1 MTDDVEVLSRRR
13 GPLGEHRLAAS
24 GPDLLMTDE
33 PFRTLVDVRGPVV
46 APALDH
52 PGVGSHVWQLG
63 PDWWLVDAEPDL
75 RPSLEVELAG
85 ELRATLGEGAS
96 VVDVSSHRTVFVLSG
111 RDALTVLSHGC
122 SIDLERVAVG
132 GCVQGGLAQTQVAI
146 ARAGDSTWRVYPRAS
161 FARHLAAWL
170 HDAALEYVHR

>member
-1 MTDDVEVLSRRR
+1 MTDDLGVLARRR
-13 GPLGEHRLAAS
+13 GPLGEQRLAAS

-33 PFRTLVDVRGPVV
+33 PFRTLLDVRGPGVSPVV
-46 APALDH
+46 DA
-52 PGVGSHVWQLG
+52 HVWQLG
-63 PDWWLVDAEPDL
+63 PDWWLVDAEPEDRPVLEAGLAGDL
-75 RPSLEVELAG
+75 RA
-85 ELRATLGEGAS
+85 ALGERAS

-111 RDALTVLSHGC
+111 ADALTVLSHGC

-146 ARAGDSTWRVYPRAS
+146 GRVTGDVWRVYPRAS

>member
-1 MTDDVEVLSRRR
+1 MTDDLGVLARRR
-13 GPLGEHRLAAS
+13 GPLGERRLAAT
-24 GPDLLMTDE
+24 GPELLMTDE

-46 APALDH
+46 APATDA
-52 PGVGSHVWQLG
+52 HVWQLG
-63 PDWWLVDAEPDL
+63 PDWWLVDAAPDPE
-75 RPSLEVELAG
+75 PSLEASLAG
-85 ELRATLGEGAS
+85 DLRAALGEGAS

-111 RDALTVLSHGC
+111 ADALTVLSHGC
-122 SIDLERVAVG
+122 SIDLERVPVG

-146 ARAGDSTWRVYPRAS
+146 ARVDDDTWRVYPRAS

>member
-1 MTDDVEVLSRRR
+1 MTDDLGVLARRR
-13 GPLGEHRLAAS
+13 GPLGEARLAAS
-24 GPDLLMTDE
+24 GPALLMADE

-46 APALDH
+46 APVLDR
-52 PGVGSHVWQLG
+52 PGTDGLVWQLG

-75 RPSLEVELAG
+75 RPSLEVRLAG
-85 ELRATLGEGAS
+85 ELRAALGEGAS

-111 RDALTVLSHGC
+111 ADALTVLTHGC

-146 ARAGDSTWRVYPRAS
+146 ARAGDDTWRVYPRAS

>member
-1 MTDDVEVLSRRR
+1 MTDDVDVLSRRR
-13 GPLGEHRLAAS
+13 GPLGAGRLEAS
-24 GPDLLMTDE
+24 GPALEMADE
-33 PFRTLVDVRGPVV
+33 PFRTLVDVRGPRV
-46 APALDH
+46 APTLD
-52 PGVGSHVWQLG
+52 GAGGDGWVWPLG
-63 PDWWLVDAEPDL
+63 PDWWLVDAEPDVV
-75 RPSLEVELAG
+75 PSLEVRLAA
-85 ELRATLGEGAS
+85 ELRAALGEGAS

-111 RDALTVLSHGC
+111 ADALTVLSHGC

-146 ARAGDSTWRVYPRAS
+146 GRAGAELWRVYPRAS